1 MAQRSGDAGI
11 AAFAQSIELALVQTY
26 AAMTAAGNVATPAAV
41 DAVTTSASHHE
52 EHARALGDVAGNAA
66 TTTPNGKLVNWFR
79 AEVEKA
85 GDERALLDIAYRL
98 ENDAASTY
106 LFALGALEAPGALQ
120 LTASILPV
128 ESQHAVV
135 LAELLGKDT
144 RESFPTFQ
152 TQDQALKPDE
162 FPVS

>member
-26 AAMTAAGNVATPAAV
+26 AAIGATAKVTTPAAV
-41 DAVTTSASHHE
+41 DAITTSGAHHD
-52 EHARALGDVAGNAA
+52 EHARALGEVAGSAA
-66 TTTPNGKLVNWFR
+66 TTTPNRKLVNRLR

-85 GDERALLDIAYRL
+85 ADERALLEIAYRL
-98 ENDAASTY
+98 ENQAASTY
-106 LFALGALEAPGALQ
+106 LFAVGALEATGALQ
-120 LTASILPV
+120 LAGSVLPV

-135 LAELLGKDT
+135 FATLLGKDT
-144 RESFPTFQ
+144 RETFPTFQ
-152 TQDQALKPDE
+152 TQDQALKPDD